1 MYVTPASGL
10 TIRDPD
16 LKDYLPSEGRDVP
29 ATDYWHRRIRDK
41 DVIEGKAP
49 AISTKT
55 SARSA
60 E

>member
-16 LKDYLPSEGRDVP
+16 LKDYLPSEGREVP
-29 ATDYWHRRIRDK
+29 NTDYWFRRIRDK

-49 AISTKT
+49 VISSKATT
-55 SARSA
+55 RSA